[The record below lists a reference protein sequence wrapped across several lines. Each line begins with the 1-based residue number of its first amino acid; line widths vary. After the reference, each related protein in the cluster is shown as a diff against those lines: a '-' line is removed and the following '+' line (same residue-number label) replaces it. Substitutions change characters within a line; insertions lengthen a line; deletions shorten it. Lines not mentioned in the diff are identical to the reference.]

1 MKSSQIRILAI
12 VPKYGTIVLNMST
25 NSSIERL
32 GDVLLP
38 GARGQILGLVF
49 GAPDRAF
56 YLREIV
62 KQTGL
67 AIGQVQRELARLS
80 TAGILRRFHQG
91 RHVYFQANDRCPVY
105 HELRGMVS
113 KTVGAAGAVQR
124 ALAPIAGEIA
134 IAFLF
139 GSVARQTENH
149 ESDLDLMVIGDAI
162 FAAVV
167 AAVRAEE
174 PVVQREIHPTVY
186 PAREFVVK
194 FRDGNHFV
202 RSVAKSEKIFLIG
215 TDDEL
220 RELLAQQ
227 VDSAT

>member
-1 MKSSQIRILAI
+1 
-12 VPKYGTIVLNMST
+12 MST

-32 GDVLLP
+32 SEALFP
-38 GARGQILGLVF
+38 GARGRILGLVF

-80 TAGILRRFHQG
+80 TSGILRRFHQG
-91 RHVYFQANDRCPVY
+91 RHVYFQANERCPVY
-105 HELRGMVS
+105 DELRGLVS
-113 KTVGAAGAVQR
+113 KTVGVATAVRR
-124 ALAPIAGEIA
+124 ALAPIAAEIA

-139 GSVARQTENH
+139 GSVARHAENR
-149 ESDLDLMVIGDAI
+149 ESDLDLMVIGDAT

-167 AAVRAEE
+167 AAVRTAE
-174 PVVQREIHPTVY
+174 PVIQREIHPTVY
-186 PAREFVVK
+186 PTREFGVK

-215 TDDEL
+215 SDDEL
-220 RELLAQQ
+220 RDLLAQQ
-227 VDSAT
+227 LDSPA